1 MMDEVE
7 NEEGAIDVCIDV
19 EGCFVLLEQGSD
31 RIAIMTRDQAMSLAE
46 SLVMLVNELGTEEAD

>member
-7 NEEGAIDVCIDV
+7 NEEGVIDICIDV

-31 RIAIMTRDQAMSLAE
+31 RIAILTRDQAMGLAE
-46 SLVMLVNELGTEEAD
+46 TLTMLVNELGTDGA

>member
-7 NEEGAIDVCIDV
+7 NEEGVIDICIDV

-31 RIAIMTRDQAMSLAE
+31 RIAILTRDQAMGLAE
-46 SLVMLVNELGTEEAD
+46 TLTMLVNELGIDEV